1 MEGGRSLRDQFNS
14 MNVLVVGCG
23 SIGRRHIAN
32 LISLND
38 IDDIFVYSSVNNVL
52 GLFNNPRVKLVKS
65 LDNVD
70 VAFAIIA
77 NETYRHIDT
86 AIILAQKG
94 INLFIE
100 KPLSGNLKRI
110 NELRSIARKKKIK
123 ICVGY
128 NLRFLGCIKY
138 IKEQLEKG
146 AIGNLYFAK
155 IEAGQYLPGWR
166 KNIGYKD
173 CYSSSKLKGG
183 GVSLDLSHE
192 IDYMRYLFGE
202 PVSFK
207 LAKAKVST
215 LEIDSD
221 DIFEALYIFNNNF
234 ICNIHLD
241 YLQKN
246 TKRQII
252 IIGSKGLLECDLV
265 SQRLEI
271 KKDNGSRKVKDRGNY
286 FDIDKTYKDELRSFI
301 NVLRNNRKPEIT
313 LEDGVRVLELLG
325 EEND

>member
-1 MEGGRSLRDQFNS
+1 

-32 LISLND
+32 LISLDD
-38 IDDIFVYSSVNNVL
+38 IDDIFVYSRVDNVS
-52 GLFNNPRVKLVKS
+52 GIFNNPRVKLVKN
-65 LDNVD
+65 LNNIDLG
-70 VAFAIIA
+70 FAIIA
-77 NETYRHIDT
+77 NETYKHMDT
-86 AIILAQKG
+86 AIALAQKG
-94 INLFIE
+94 VNLFIE

-110 NELRSIARKKKIK
+110 NELRRVAGKKKIK
-123 ICVGY
+123 IFMGY

-138 IKEQLEKG
+138 IKEQLGKG
-146 AIGNLYFAK
+146 SIGNLYFAK
-155 IEAGQYLPGWR
+155 IEAGQYLPDWR

-173 CYSSSKLKGG
+173 CYSASKRKGG

-207 LAKAKVST
+207 LVKAKVSA

-221 DIFEALYIFNNNF
+221 DIFEAIYIFNNNF
-234 ICNIHLD
+234 ICSVHLD

-246 TKRQII
+246 KKRQISI
-252 IIGSKGLLECDLV
+252 VGSKGLLECDFV
-265 SQRLEI
+265 SKRLRI
-271 KKDNGSRKVKDRGNY
+271 RKDNGQMMVKDKVKDFN
-286 FDIDKTYKDELRSFI
+286 IDKTYKDEVKSFI
-301 NVLRNNRKPEIT
+301 DALINDRNAEVT

-325 EEND
+325 EKND